1 MELGL
6 GQAVVATKPRIPE
19 GFWRLVWHWRA
30 QRGGR
35 KMLETGSGAGEM
47 VTPRCPHCEA
57 VGRGLVG
64 PALLSHSL
72 NPTLGEV

>member
-1 MELGL
+1 MVEGRCWR
-6 GQAVVATKPRIPE
+6 QA
-19 GFWRLVWHWRA
+19 L
-30 QRGGR
+30 
-35 KMLETGSGAGEM
+35 GAGEM